1 MAQVLIEENGLQW
14 TARCPNC
21 SDHFLIT
28 EEQERD
34 GKQIAVPNTSKAPNV
49 CPRCKCPMD
58 PAKSRQFADKRAVAD
73 ALPGQSPIIREV
85 TVMEPTQDSV
95 GPDDDDDDDDD
106 DDE

>member
-1 MAQVLIEENGLQW
+1 
-14 TARCPNC
+14 
-21 SDHFLIT
+21 
-28 EEQERD
+28 
-34 GKQIAVPNTSKAPNV
+34 
-49 CPRCKCPMD
+49 MD

-106 DDE
+106 EDE